1 MTRYMVLI
9 PDNEDAWE
17 ASSAEEKA
25 AMYARHREFAELLAE
40 RGHKVTAGAELT
52 RSNTAHIVS
61 GTRDDVVVTQGP
73 YAEAAEQLTGFYLI
87 ESDDLEPEVTETL
100 EAVHRGRGAN
110 VAARRRTGQPR
121 VRAAHHG
128 PAAHRRPAALGAGA
142 GPVDAVAG
150 RRGGP
155 GAGGAAHDGRR
166 R

>member
-1 MTRYMVLI
+1 MTQYMVLI

-25 AMYARHREFAELLAE
+25 AMYAKHREFAELLAE

-87 ESDDLEPEVTETL
+87 ESDDLDDLLRCVAVLAEGEARL
-100 EAVHRGRGAN
+100 E
-110 VAARRRTGQPR
+110 
-121 VRAAHHG
+121 VRACVG
-128 PAAHRRPAALGAGA
+128 SG
-142 GPVDAVAG
+142 D
-150 RRGGP
+150 
-155 GAGGAAHDGRR
+155 
-166 R
+166 